1 MVLELSGAQ
10 DVDLP
15 ENNNMNSIAVIIPC
29 HNEAV
34 TIAAV
39 VRAFKASLPE
49 AEVHVF
55 DNDSSDR
62 TADIARAAGALVH
75 RVPVRGKGEVVRA
88 MFRDVD
94 ADLYVMADGD
104 GTYPAER
111 ARELLEPIR
120 RGQAEMVVATRLE
133 AHAAGGFR
141 PLHVAG
147 NRMILRTINAFFDV
161 AFTDV
166 LSGYRAFS
174 RRFVKTMPVLSR
186 GFEIETEI
194 TLHAAEY
201 RVPVVEIPMHYR
213 ARPAGSTSKLRTFRD
228 GLKVLLTIVRLYKD
242 CRPLAFFAVP
252 GFILLFTGV
261 AVGLVVVQ
269 EFLELGRVVGVARS
283 VFAVFACIF
292 GISAI
297 ATALILETVNR
308 RAREIYHLLADHVVP
323 GLSREVQPAR
333 YGALRGRSSS
343 AR

>member
-1 MVLELSGAQ
+1 
-10 DVDLP
+10 VDLP

-29 HNEAV
+29 YNEAV

-39 VRAFKASLPE
+39 VHAFKASLPE

-55 DNDSSDR
+55 DNDSLDR
-62 TADIARAAGALVH
+62 TAHIARAAGAVVH

-88 MFRDVD
+88 MFRDID

-111 ARELLEPIR
+111 ARDLLEPILSGR
-120 RGQAEMVVATRLE
+120 AEMVVATRLE
-133 AHAAGGFR
+133 DHAAGFR

-147 NRMILRTINAFFDV
+147 NRMILRTINAFFNV

-213 ARPAGSTSKLRTFRD
+213 ARPAGSVSKLRTFRD
-228 GLKVLLTIVRLYKD
+228 GLKVLLTIVRLHKD

-252 GFILLFTGV
+252 GFILFFAGV

-308 RAREIYHLLADHVVP
+308 RARELYHLIADHVVP
-323 GLSREVQPAR
+323 GRAREVEPAR
-333 YGALRGRSSS
+333 YGALRGRSSLS
-343 AR
+343 R

>member
-1 MVLELSGAQ
+1 MDVELPDPQSL
-10 DVDLP
+10 DLS
-15 ENNNMNSIAVIIPC
+15 ENGNMNSVAVIVPC
-29 HNEAV
+29 HNEAL

-55 DNDSSDR
+55 DNDSSDG
-62 TADIARAAGALVH
+62 TAAAARSAGAIVH
-75 RVPVRGKGEVVRA
+75 SVPVRGKGEVVRA

-94 ADLYVMADGD
+94 ADIYLMVDGD

-111 ARELLEPIR
+111 ARELLQPIVGGR
-120 RGQAEMVVATRLE
+120 AEMVVATRLDD
-133 AHAAGGFR
+133 HSRGGFR

-161 AFTDV
+161 KFTDV

-201 RVPVVEIPMHYR
+201 RVPVVEMPMQYR

-228 GLKVLLTIVRLYKD
+228 GLQVLLTIVRLHKD
-242 CRPLAFFAVP
+242 YRPLAFFAVP
-252 GFILLFTGV
+252 GFLLLLAGV
-261 AVGLVVVQ
+261 GAGLLVVR
-269 EFLELGRVVGVARS
+269 EFLELGRVVGIARS
-283 VFAVFACIF
+283 VFSVFACIL

-308 RAREIYHLLADHVVP
+308 RAREIYHLIADHVI
-323 GLSREVQPAR
+323 
-333 YGALRGRSSS
+333 SSS